1 MTEPAAAP
9 VIAIDGPGGA
19 GKGTV
24 CRAVARQ
31 LGWHLLDSGALYRLV
46 ALDAERAGVA
56 LDDEAAVAER
66 ARRLDVVFQPD
77 GDEGSVRL
85 AGQDVSLAIRSEA
98 AGQGASRV
106 AALPAVR
113 QALVGRQRDFCR
125 PPGLV
130 ADGRDMG
137 SVIFPAARLK
147 VFLTA
152 SVEERALRR
161 YKQLKEKGIDASLA
175 ILSEELGERD
185 RRDTARAVAPLKAA
199 PDARRLD
206 TTDLSIDAAV
216 AQVLRWAAAVY
227 PGTQKK

>member
-1 MTEPAAAP
+1 MTDSHAAP

-24 CRAVARQ
+24 CRAVALH

-56 LDDEAAVAER
+56 LDDEAALAER
-66 ARRLDVVFQPD
+66 ARQLDAIFQPD
-77 GDEGSVRL
+77 GGEGSVQL
-85 AGQDVSLAIRSEA
+85 AGQDVSQAIRTEE
-98 AGQGASRV
+98 AGQGASQV

-113 QALVGRQRDFCR
+113 EALVGRQRAFCR

-137 SVIFPAARLK
+137 SVIFPAAGLK
-147 VFLTA
+147 IFLTA

-161 YKQLKEKGIDASLA
+161 YKQLKGKGIDASLA

-185 RRDTARAVAPLKAA
+185 RRDTARAVAPLTAA

-227 PGTQKK
+227 PGAKKN